1 MVPSTLTSP
10 VQGCKTSR
18 LLDRVGC
25 GVTEHTQ
32 RKTPLRHA
40 EEQNGPKEDDGKRC
54 PVRRLQR
61 ISRQGIYE
69 LLISE
74 QVISQKSNFLLC

>member
-10 VQGCKTSR
+10 VQGCKASR
-18 LLDRVGC
+18 LLDRVEC

-32 RKTPLRHA
+32 RKALLRHA
-40 EEQNGPKEDDGKRC
+40 EEQHGPKEDDGKRC

-61 ISRQGIYE
+61 ISRQEIYE
-69 LLISE
+69 LPVSE
-74 QVISQKSNFLLC
+74 QVISLVLG

>member
-1 MVPSTLTSP
+1 MPSTLTSP

-25 GVTEHTQ
+25 RVTEHTQ
-32 RKTPLRHA
+32 RKAQLRHA
-40 EEQNGPKEDDGKRC
+40 EEQHGPKEDDGKRW

-69 LLISE
+69 LPVSE
-74 QVISQKSNFLLC
+74 QMISQRSNFLLC